1 MLPHP
6 SGEVLASSQ
15 ALGALE
21 KGMTLIGA
29 PQTPDIS
36 PQAPLATRGLWVRAL
51 TPQGGFQVPEAK
63 RTGEQGRAPIA
74 NHTKPD
80 QNPQRGVAQRRAK

>member
-6 SGEVLASSQ
+6 SGEVPASSQ

-51 TPQGGFQVPEAK
+51 TPQGGFQIPEVK
-63 RTGEQGRAPIA
+63 RARKQRRAPIA
-74 NHTKPD
+74 NHAKPD
-80 QNPQRGVAQRRAK
+80 QQSQRGVAQRRAK